1 MESLPVGASMMIIHE
16 NGAIDILRI
25 DSEQYLHYAMLCS
38 NIASQLIEQHKR
50 GLENGTEL
58 QHDQRRH

>member
-1 MESLPVGASMMIIHE
+1 MMIIHE

-25 DSEQYLHYAMLCS
+25 DPEQYLHYAMLCS

-50 GLENGTEL
+50 SLENGTEL
-58 QHDQRRH
+58 QHDQR